1 MLVPHLRREC
11 LLHAVLAVAVGLA
24 WQITLVYGL
33 YGGNWSAL
41 FHHGVGGGG
50 VPNEPAFANTYV
62 FPVEWGYDGQ
72 YYRMIAH
79 NPLLTRGGYVEHINL
94 PLIRYHRI
102 LVPIMAFALAF
113 GQQPYIDAGII
124 ATLLLFLFLG
134 VYWLA
139 RYAVLFG
146 RSPKWGWAFFL
157 APATLSGLERGTI
170 DIALGALTIG
180 FALYLREQ
188 SRYRLFL
195 VLVMAGLCRETGLF
209 LCLACAGASFLK
221 RNWTMMAWS
230 CASMLPT
237 LAWYGYTGAHVPR
250 DPEINTFFRLPLKD
264 LLSNLLHHDV
274 SYVNSGRPLVQVM
287 YYVAVLGM
295 LLAFLFAIWFAFHA
309 WTRAESLAALAF
321 AIGGLLVQTP
331 GLWMEAYGFGRILAP
346 ILVLLALQYFPTGDW
361 RRVLPAF
368 MVTPSILLVSA
379 ANALSLAK
387 HLRM

>member
-1 MLVPHLRREC
+1 MMPHLRREC
-11 LLHAVLAVAVGLA
+11 LLYAFLAVALGLA
-24 WQITLVYGL
+24 WQATLVYSL

-50 VPNEPAFANTYV
+50 VPTEPAFANTYV

-79 NPLLTRGGYVEHINL
+79 NPFLTRGGYVEHINL

-102 LVPIMAFALAF
+102 LVPIMAFAMAF
-113 GQQPYIDAGII
+113 GQQPYIDAGIV

-157 APATLSGLERGTI
+157 APATLSGLERSTI

-180 FALYLREQ
+180 FVLYLREQ

-209 LCLACAGASFLK
+209 LCLACAGASLLK
-221 RNWTMMAWS
+221 KNWTMLAWS
-230 CASMLPT
+230 CASVLPA
-237 LAWYGYTGAHVPR
+237 LAWYGYVQMHIPR
-250 DPEINTFFRLPLKD
+250 DLEIDIFRLPLTD

-274 SYVNSGRPLVQVM
+274 SYVSSGRSFVQVL

-295 LLAFLFAIWFAFHA
+295 LLAFLFAIRSAFHA
-309 WTRAESLAALAF
+309 WTRAESLAAIAF

-346 ILVLLALQYFPTGDW
+346 ILVLLALEYFPTGDW
-361 RRVLPAF
+361 WRVLPVC
-368 MVTPSILLVSA
+368 MVTPSILIVPA
-379 ANALSLAK
+379 ANALNVAK